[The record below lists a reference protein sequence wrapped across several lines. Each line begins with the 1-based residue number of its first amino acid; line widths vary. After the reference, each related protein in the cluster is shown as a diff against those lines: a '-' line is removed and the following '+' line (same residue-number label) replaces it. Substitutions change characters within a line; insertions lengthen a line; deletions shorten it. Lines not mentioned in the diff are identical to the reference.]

1 MTSHSKSRVIGIV
14 TSVSA
19 NTLVVELHRGSDN
32 FTVVGLDDMH
42 YVATLGSYVLVSMQ
56 AEYIVLEVIGM
67 RESES
72 THQNLN
78 RTELDKTDSSKFL
91 DVTPV
96 GTLSKQSNEFQFGVS
111 IYPPLYADVMYAR
124 EEDLNL
130 IFNATENDETPAK
143 DDTQNGTIP
152 NTIEIGTSAVFGGYP
167 VRAKI
172 DLFFGGH
179 TAVLGN
185 TGSGKS
191 CTVASII
198 QSIFGRT
205 RRLTAQGA
213 KFVIF
218 DVNGEYRRSLDNIP
232 ANIRTRYLKACK
244 ANTDIS
250 TPHKNRKD
258 AEQSSRFTLPH
269 WFMSVDEWALLLRA
283 SEKSQIPALR
293 LALGFTTLFRD
304 SENHDKETSNSQESV
319 NYTEKKIKNHVL
331 AKTFLLILGGE
342 LASSGKADRIR
353 AILTTF
359 KTDDL
364 SYDDPVV
371 KAGLFTHFSSFADG
385 EEKPDSNRNEN
396 HNKFLN
402 KLKDLLIDEINLPSY
417 NNFPFSFKKLQDAL
431 DLAIYY
437 EESNG
442 NRQIR
447 DYCSSL
453 ITRLKSVTDHPDYEF
468 LRAEVAK
475 PSPHELC
482 PEKYIDYILG
492 VSDSATAD
500 DVDDCDKSRQISVID
515 LNDASDEVIDVS
527 SAVVSRL
534 IFDRMRHAKF
544 RNTTPVHLVLEE
556 AHRYIAER
564 PSNFAIDA
572 VTFFERIAKEGRKYG
587 VFLLVATQRPSE
599 LSKTVLSQCSNF
611 IIHRIQN
618 PDDLSQIR
626 QMTPYISKPVLE
638 RLASLPKQ
646 HALIFGNSVNIPTTF
661 RVRDA
666 EPPPDSD
673 DTKIREIWYIPDAEV
688 IDSS

>member
-19 NTLVVELHRGSDN
+19 GTLVVELHRGSDN

-91 DVTPV
+91 EVTPV
-96 GTLSKQSNEFQFGVS
+96 GSLSKQSNEFQFGVS
-111 IYPPLYADVMYAR
+111 TYPPLYADVMYAR
-124 EEDLNL
+124 EDDLNL
-130 IFNATENDETPAK
+130 IFNATENDEHPAK
-143 DDTQNGTIP
+143 GDEQSGTVP
-152 NTIEIGTSAVFGGYP
+152 STIEIGMSAVFGGYP
-167 VRAKI
+167 VKPKI
-172 DLFFGGH
+172 DQFFGGH
-179 TAVLGN
+179 IAVLGN

-198 QSIFGRT
+198 QSVFGRT
-205 RRLTAQGA
+205 RMLTAQGA

-218 DVNGEYRRSLDNIP
+218 DVNGEYRRSLDSIP
-232 ANIRTRYLKACK
+232 GNIRSRYLKACK
-244 ANTDIS
+244 ANLNIPL
-250 TPHKNRKD
+250 PHKNRQD
-258 AEQSSRFTLPH
+258 AEKSSRFTLPH
-269 WFMSVDEWALLLRA
+269 WFMSVDEWVLLLRA
-283 SEKSQIPALR
+283 SEKTQVPALR
-293 LALGFTTLFRD
+293 LALGFTTLFRESGD
-304 SENHDKETSNSQESV
+304 HKVVTQISQKLDGYDIEDL
-319 NYTEKKIKNHVL
+319 KNHVL
-331 AKTFLLILGGE
+331 AKTFLSILGGN
-342 LASSGKADRIR
+342 LTSSGKADRIK
-353 AILTTF
+353 AVLTSFST
-359 KTDDL
+359 KKL
-364 SYDDPVV
+364 SYDNPLVRNGLVTDYSTFVDGIGV
-371 KAGLFTHFSSFADG
+371 KTH
-385 EEKPDSNRNEN
+385 KN
-396 HNKFLN
+396 HDKFLEELN
-402 KLKDLLIDEINLPSY
+402 RLIIKKISLPSY
-417 NNFPFSFKKLQDAL
+417 KNLPFSFKKLQKAL
-431 DLAIYY
+431 DIAIYY

-442 NRQIR
+442 NKQIR
-447 DYCSSL
+447 DYCSPL
-453 ITRLKSVTDHPDYEF
+453 ITRLKAITDHPDYEF
-468 LRAEVAK
+468 LRAKVK
-475 PSPHELC
+475 KLQPHESC
-482 PEKYIDYILG
+482 VEKYIDYILG
-492 VSDSATAD
+492 LNTNDPSSDESD
-500 DVDDCDKSRQISVID
+500 QDKNRQICVID
-515 LNDASDEVIDVS
+515 LNDASDEVVDVS
-527 SAVVSRL
+527 SAVISRL

-544 RNTTPVHLVLEE
+544 RNTMPVHLVLEE

-587 VFLLVATQRPSE
+587 VFLLVASQRPSE

-666 EPPPDSD
+666 VPLPDSD
-673 DTKIREIWYIPDAEV
+673 DTRIREIWYVPDTGVFES
-688 IDSS
+688 D

>member
-1 MTSHSKSRVIGIV
+1 MKSHNKSRVIGIV

-56 AEYIVLEVIGM
+56 AEHIVLEVIGM

-72 THQNLN
+72 THQSLN
-78 RTELDKTDSSKFL
+78 RVELDKTDSSKFL

-96 GTLSKQSNEFQFGVS
+96 GTLSKQSDDFQFGVS
-111 IYPPLYADVMYAR
+111 TYPPLYADVMYAR

-130 IFNATENDETPAK
+130 IFNATENDEDPVE
-143 DDTQNGTIP
+143 DDKLNGTIP

-172 DLFFGGH
+172 DQFFGGH
-179 TAVLGN
+179 IAVLGN

-198 QSIFGRT
+198 QSVFGRA
-205 RRLTAQGA
+205 RKLTAQGA
-213 KFVIF
+213 KFVVF
-218 DVNGEYRRSLDNIP
+218 DVNGEYRRALNNVP
-232 ANIRTRYLKACK
+232 NNIRTRYLKACK
-244 ANTDIS
+244 AGKDIS
-250 TPHKNRKD
+250 APHENRHD

-304 SENHDKETSNSQESV
+304 SENHDKEASNSQESV
-319 NYTEKKIKNHVL
+319 NYTEKEIKNHVL
-331 AKTFLLILGGE
+331 AKTILSILGGN
-342 LASSGKADRIR
+342 LTSSGKADRIK
-353 AILTTF
+353 AVLTSFGTE
-359 KTDDL
+359 DL
-364 SYDDPVV
+364 SYDNDMV
-371 KAGLFTHFSSFADG
+371 KKGLVTDYATFVDRIGSKEHNNHDAFL
-385 EEKPDSNRNEN
+385 EKLS
-396 HNKFLN
+396 
-402 KLKDLLIDEINLPSY
+402 KLIIKDVTLPSY
-417 NNFPFSFKKLQDAL
+417 NNLPFSFKKLQDAL
-431 DLAIYY
+431 ELAIYY
-437 EESNG
+437 EESSG
-442 NRQIR
+442 NKQIR

-453 ITRLKSVTDHPDYEF
+453 ITRLKSITDHPDYEF
-468 LRAEVAK
+468 LRAEVADPK
-475 PSPHELC
+475 SHESC

-492 VSDSATAD
+492 LGVSAD
-500 DVDDCDKSRQISVID
+500 REKKRQICVID
-515 LNDASDEVIDVS
+515 LNDASDEVVDVS
-527 SAVVSRL
+527 SAVISRL
-534 IFDRMRHAKF
+534 IFNRMRHARL
-544 RNTTPVHLVLEE
+544 RNTMPVHLILEE

-587 VFLLVATQRPSE
+587 VFLLVASQRPSE

-626 QMTPYISKPVLE
+626 QMTPYISKSVLE

-666 EPPPDSD
+666 VPLPDSD
-673 DTKIREIWYIPDAEV
+673 DTKIRKIWYIPDAEV
-688 IDSS
+688 FDSD